1 MARPWCPDD
10 AYACLSLLLL
20 LLLPAAMATS
30 YSSLCSFPA
39 EAADLVV
46 TAGEHQSIADRLN
59 LPLPSDGYFSGGD
72 KLLFA
77 SDDHRLPRS
86 FSFFTRRAARTTD
99 PAITHLV
106 ATVTLSGYRFFGGR
120 SWRTNVSAHSVS
132 FDLEG
137 YYSNDSASAAL
148 CMVGSGSR
156 ARDDGLGVVIIPDV
170 ALRLRLPRPATLTRP
185 FVTGRLEGPDF
196 GAVTL
201 VAYAE
206 GDYKYGEAASCPTP
220 PGAVRSESKVFD
232 GNFTCDRLGALLRGS
247 YTMEYAEGRAP
258 SGFPLRQ
265 RLRSMHISEIYCG
278 ENGAVRAYMVFDFD
292 DASSD
297 AILLGIHEAP
307 WRRGFQADGD
317 EALVA
322 DGFWKPSQG
331 RLCLRACRTV
341 RSTVRESDC
350 GIRIHFWFPAVWSIQ
365 QRSFVAGMIRN
376 TRSDDDGD
384 TNKMSGAISVSRTGF
399 RGDLSDIKY
408 HYTRVEDAKNYY
420 HSNPELSK
428 ERNGRFPGN
437 YSYRDFAFSLY
448 ITTHGGYGYASPVTL
463 GSAMVDGGTLT
474 ADDAFSRHAVAEMIK
489 QRLLSVSYEFDIH
502 LYRRVNSSRAW
513 NVSRVPDR
521 WRVSAEGVYDTKSGT
536 LCMVGCR
543 VINSSSD
550 CQILVTVQL
559 PALGG
564 EDGTGSISSL
574 RKKSDTLFFE
584 TLGFAAYGAQPA
596 IEAAQAIS
604 RVDTE
609 RIMLVTSMTLSCVFL
624 VLQLRHARKNPD
636 ALPATSI
643 TMLAVL
649 ALGYMIPLVVNYEAM
664 FVDDGGS
671 RNRHFIELARGG
683 RRWLELNEFVLRLS
697 TMVAFVLQ
705 LRLLLLALSARSTAG
720 ASGGGDDRWAAER
733 STLWIC
739 LPLYIAGAI
748 LIWIPH
754 IGDGHDHQP
763 LSQMKSAIHVPP
775 PPPPPLSDDLLSY
788 AGLILDGFLLPQ
800 IVSNAFSASR
810 VNAISPWFYVGG
822 TAIRAAPHAYDG
834 LRARGYVQRW
844 IPSYIDVYAGPRDG
858 LFSVAWDVVI
868 PCGAAALAVLLFF
881 QQRLGGDF
889 LCCVKRRKPGG
900 SYEIVS
906 TSTL

>member
-77 SDDHRLPRS
+77 SDDQRLPRS

-489 QRLLSVSYEFDIH
+489 QRLLSVS
-502 LYRRVNSSRAW
+502 
-513 NVSRVPDR
+513 
-521 WRVSAEGVYDTKSGT
+521 
-536 LCMVGCR
+536 
-543 VINSSSD
+543 
-550 CQILVTVQL
+550 
-559 PALGG
+559 
-564 EDGTGSISSL
+564 
-574 RKKSDTLFFE
+574 
-584 TLGFAAYGAQPA
+584 
-596 IEAAQAIS
+596 
-604 RVDTE
+604 
-609 RIMLVTSMTLSCVFL
+609 
-624 VLQLRHARKNPD
+624 
-636 ALPATSI
+636 
-643 TMLAVL
+643 
-649 ALGYMIPLVVNYEAM
+649 
-664 FVDDGGS
+664 
-671 RNRHFIELARGG
+671 
-683 RRWLELNEFVLRLS
+683 
-697 TMVAFVLQ
+697 
-705 LRLLLLALSARSTAG
+705 
-720 ASGGGDDRWAAER
+720 
-733 STLWIC
+733 
-739 LPLYIAGAI
+739 
-748 LIWIPH
+748 
-754 IGDGHDHQP
+754 
-763 LSQMKSAIHVPP
+763 
-775 PPPPPLSDDLLSY
+775 
-788 AGLILDGFLLPQ
+788 
-800 IVSNAFSASR
+800 
-810 VNAISPWFYVGG
+810 
-822 TAIRAAPHAYDG
+822 
-834 LRARGYVQRW
+834 
-844 IPSYIDVYAGPRDG
+844 
-858 LFSVAWDVVI
+858 
-868 PCGAAALAVLLFF
+868 
-881 QQRLGGDF
+881 
-889 LCCVKRRKPGG
+889 
-900 SYEIVS
+900 
-906 TSTL
+906 